1 MVRGNRISRTGLLA
15 LGLAAGTC
23 GSWAVGEPLA
33 TPVPTEKPGVAAKPV
48 SSAIPPAGTS
58 PTAGGPVSANSA
70 RRVARTRS
78 VADLPDAVP
87 VGATTTRV
95 AESSTSLPTP
105 LGTPVVV
112 PKPPTPEPGFVI
124 RERPA
129 GVDAQA
135 TRGDGDGSLS
145 ERVSSGIVIRPGV
158 ATARPEPAESAG
170 SLRFELPPKPRVAA
184 ADPLF
189 VPPSADPATM
199 PQPRT
204 VPVPPPA
211 AESAP
216 ELAPQPVAT
225 GVSDSP
231 LDTVSPPPV
240 GMSPDGKVSSVG
252 PEAVVDSPDVVAG
265 PGANDAGEL
274 APYWHR
280 THQTTADDVTPC
292 VTIDVPLPPGF
303 TPWWQD
309 LMIQSVRARSN
320 PFAVNVD
327 ALTLAALQH
336 SPYVIAVS
344 TDPQIR
350 QTLVCEEVAEFD
362 WRAFVESKY
371 DDLSDPVGNLLTT
384 GGSPRFRDNHWTGNA
399 GVRRKNQIGGE
410 FRAQQRIGYQ
420 DNNSQF
426 FVPKQQ
432 GTARLELNYTQ
443 PLLKGAGR
451 CYNQSRIILAS
462 IDTEVAGKETARLLQ
477 EHLLKV
483 TQTYWEL
490 YRARCVFLQKQKLLD
505 SAAAVEETL
514 EARREVDVL
523 ERQVL
528 RARAATAARRSAM
541 ARAET
546 EIRNAESRLRL
557 LVNSPRM
564 LEASQLELLPSDM
577 PPTMHVDISV
587 TGSLQTALVNRP
599 DIGEAIQRV
608 KATGVRLG
616 VARQDLL
623 PKLDLILN
631 TYVAGLMGGGEIGQA
646 WTDQFSVGEPG
657 YTVGMLFEVPLGNRA
672 AGAQYTRRE
681 LEMRKA
687 LAEFKN
693 TIETGLTEVE
703 LALRE
708 AETSYQEMLS
718 KYQSM
723 LAAERESLYLLER
736 WKVLPD
742 ADRSSVLLLEDLL
755 DSQERLANEEA
766 AFVGAQVDYV
776 LALADLKRVMGVL
789 MANQIVSPVA
799 FMEAAEAGADR
810 GGNGETIDPTAP
822 EPEAPTPAIPGEGP
836 QERAQPGIGPDVPE
850 PVEKQPADRA
860 PAEVTARSGR
870 FDTVSSGRRSATS
883 DSGTDSRPTS
893 RARTADAIQRTSARD
908 GSSDAS
914 EPSLQR
920 NPYSTKR
927 IGRDVPDAAPGP
939 KGPAPRRD

>member
-1 MVRGNRISRTGLLA
+1 MV
-15 LGLAAGTC
+15 
-23 GSWAVGEPLA
+23 VQ
-33 TPVPTEKPGVAAKPV
+33 
-48 SSAIPPAGTS
+48 
-58 PTAGGPVSANSA
+58 
-70 RRVARTRS
+70 
-78 VADLPDAVP
+78 
-87 VGATTTRV
+87 
-95 AESSTSLPTP
+95 TP
-105 LGTPVVV
+105 LP
-112 PKPPTPEPGFVI
+112 PEPGPVI
-124 RERPA
+124 RERIARTAVEPVSGEA
-129 GVDAQA
+129 STA
-135 TRGDGDGSLS
+135 

-158 ATARPEPAESAG
+158 VAARPEPTTSAG
-170 SLRFELPPKPRVAA
+170 SLRFDLTPKAPAA
-184 ADPLF
+184 SADPLF
-189 VPPSADPATM
+189 VPPPVDPA
-199 PQPRT
+199 PLSAPLPPP
-204 VPVPPPA
+204 VPAPGSVPALVPEPVDTDGSDSGLDTLSPPPA
-211 AESAP
+211 GTMPEDSGPAVAP
-216 ELAPQPVAT
+216 E
-225 GVSDSP
+225 
-231 LDTVSPPPV
+231 TVI
-240 GMSPDGKVSSVG
+240 
-252 PEAVVDSPDVVAG
+252 DSPDVLAG
-265 PGANDAGEL
+265 PTANEPGEL

-292 VTIDVPLPPGF
+292 VTIDAPLPPGF

-344 TDPQIR
+344 TDPAIR
-350 QTLVCEEVAEFD
+350 QTLICEEVAEFD

-631 TYVAGLMGGGEIGQA
+631 TYVAGLMGSGEIGQA
-646 WTDQFSVGEPG
+646 WADQFSVGEPG

-681 LEMRKA
+681 LEMRKS

-693 TIETGLTEVE
+693 AVETGLTEVE

-742 ADRSSVLLLEDLL
+742 AERSSVLLLEDLL

-766 AFVGAQVDYV
+766 AFVGAQVAYV
-776 LALADLKRVMGVL
+776 LSLAELKRVMGVL

-799 FMEAAEAGADR
+799 YMDAAQAASDR
-810 GGNGETIDPTAP
+810 SGEGETIDPAAP
-822 EPEAPTPAIPGEGP
+822 GGGVPTPVTPAEPRP
-836 QERAQPGIGPDVPE
+836 QGSGQADDGLVVPD
-850 PVEKQPADRA
+850 PVEKEPGERA
-860 PAEVTARSGR
+860 PAEASTRSGR
-870 FDTVSSGRRSATS
+870 FDTVSSGRRSATIE
-883 DSGTDSRPTS
+883 SGTAPRATA

-908 GSSDAS
+908 GSGDAPGTS
-914 EPSLQR
+914 MHR

-927 IGRDVPDAAPGP
+927 LDRDAPEAAPGS

>member
-1 MVRGNRISRTGLLA
+1 MVRGNRISRTGILA
-15 LGLAAGTC
+15 LGLAASTC
-23 GSWAVGEPLA
+23 GGLVLADPL
-33 TPVPTEKPGVAAKPV
+33 TTTVTSVQPPVAA
-48 SSAIPPAGTS
+48 GT
-58 PTAGGPVSANSA
+58 TQANA
-70 RRVARTRS
+70 PRKVARTSS
-78 VADLPDAVP
+78 VPARTTVAPGAASLVGPAQPAD
-87 VGATTTRV
+87 
-95 AESSTSLPTP
+95 SHTSPGNTPMAGPTP
-105 LGTPVVV
+105 LGSPVVPNTPV
-112 PKPPTPEPGFVI
+112 EPGPVI
-124 RERPA
+124 REQRRAPT
-129 GVDAQA
+129 D
-135 TRGDGDGSLS
+135 RS
-145 ERVSSGIVIRPGV
+145 ETAAPVADRISAGIVIRPKTV
-158 ATARPEPAESAG
+158 AALPDTTSSDG
-170 SLRFELPPKPRVAA
+170 TLRFNLPPKPAA
-184 ADPLF
+184 L
-189 VPPSADPATM
+189 SAGP
-199 PQPRT
+199 
-204 VPVPPPA
+204 VFVPPPA
-211 AESAP
+211 DPIPAP
-216 ELAPQPVAT
+216 APAPITPPTSEGPVP
-225 GVSDSP
+225 DESP
-231 LDTVSPPPV
+231 LDTLSPPPV
-240 GMSPDGKVSSVG
+240 ASSAPEVA
-252 PEAVVDSPDVVAG
+252 PEALVDTPDVVTG
-265 PGANDAGEL
+265 PKGNDAGEL
-274 APYWHR
+274 APHWHR
-280 THQTTADDVTPC
+280 THQVTADDVTPC
-292 VTIDVPLPPGF
+292 VTIDAPLPPGF
-303 TPWWQD
+303 SPWWQD
-309 LMIQSVRARSN
+309 LMVQSVRVRSN
-320 PFAVNVD
+320 PYAVNVD
-327 ALTLAALQH
+327 SLTLAALQH

-350 QTLVCEEVAEFD
+350 QTLICEEVAEFD

-399 GVRRKNQIGGE
+399 GVRRKNQLGGE

-432 GTARLELNYTQ
+432 GSARLELNYSQ

-462 IDTEVAGKETARLLQ
+462 IDTEVAGRESARLLQ

-490 YRARCVFLQKQKLLD
+490 YRARSVFLQKQKLLD
-505 SAAAVEETL
+505 SAAAVEEL
-514 EARREVDVL
+514 LQARLEVDVL

-528 RARAATAARRSAM
+528 RARAATASRRSAM

-564 LEASQLELLPSDM
+564 IEASQLELLPGDM

-587 TGSLQTALVNRP
+587 SGSLQTALVNRP

-631 TYVAGLMGGGEIGQA
+631 TYVAGLMDSGEIGQA
-646 WTDQFSVGEPG
+646 WADQFSVGEPG

-708 AETSYQEMLS
+708 SETSYQEMLS

-742 ADRSSVLLLEDLL
+742 QDRSSVLLLEDLL

-766 AFVGAQVDYV
+766 AFVAAQVNYV
-776 LALADLKRVMGVL
+776 LSLAELKRVMGVL
-789 MANQIVSPVA
+789 MATEIVTPVA
-799 FMEAAEAGADR
+799 FMDAAQSQSGPGSD
-810 GGNGETIDPTAP
+810 GQTVDPSAP
-822 EPEAPTPAIPGEGP
+822 DFD
-836 QERAQPGIGPDVPE
+836 QPGVVVPDAAPLEVPPPAPE
-850 PVEKQPADRA
+850 PVERA
-860 PAEVTARSGR
+860 PAEVSTRSGG
-870 FDTVSSGRRSATS
+870 FDTVSSGRRTPTV
-883 DSGTDSRPTS
+883 DGTGSTAP
-893 RARTADAIQRTSARD
+893 RARTAGAIQRTTART
-908 GSSDAS
+908 SESDRNPEATM
-914 EPSLQR
+914 ER

-927 IGRDVPDAAPGP
+927 ISRDTPEAAPGK
-939 KGPAPRRD
+939 KGPVPQRD

>member
-1 MVRGNRISRTGLLA
+1 MVWGHRISRTGFVT
-15 LGLAAGTC
+15 LGLAATTC
-23 GSWAVGEPLA
+23 GGLVVGEQLA
-33 TPVPTEKPGVAAKPV
+33 APALTAPA
-48 SSAIPPAGTS
+48 SSATTSTS
-58 PTAGGPVSANSA
+58 PAAGPVSANA
-70 RRVARTRS
+70 PRKVARTQS
-78 VADLPDAVP
+78 
-87 VGATTTRV
+87 G
-95 AESSTSLPTP
+95 SSRLAPGP
-105 LGTPVVV
+105 ALGTPVDTAAPQPTAPQPVATGMTPLGSPV
-112 PKPPTPEPGFVI
+112 PPALPVPTVSTSPVI
-124 RERPA
+124 REQPLNA
-129 GVDAQA
+129 SGPTASVAD
-135 TRGDGDGSLS
+135 
-145 ERVSSGIVIRPGV
+145 RVSTGIVIRPKSIAA
-158 ATARPEPAESAG
+158 ATDSNTSSG
-170 SLRFELPPKPRVAA
+170 SLRFELPPKPAEV
-184 ADPLF
+184 
-189 VPPSADPATM
+189 SAGPA
-199 PQPRT
+199 
-204 VPVPPPA
+204 VVPPPA
-211 AESAP
+211 DPVAPVVPVVPGSPAAPTAVPLPPPLEP
-216 ELAPQPVAT
+216 ELSEST
-225 GVSDSP
+225 
-231 LDTVSPPPV
+231 LDTLSPPPV
-240 GMSPDGKVSSVG
+240 AAPVPQVA
-252 PEAVVDSPDVVAG
+252 PETIVDSPEVVTG
-265 PGANDAGEL
+265 PNGQDSGEL

-292 VTIDVPLPPGF
+292 VTIDAPLPPGF

-309 LMIQSVRARSN
+309 LMVQSVRVRSN
-320 PFAVNVD
+320 PFSVNVD

-336 SPYVIAVS
+336 SPYVIAVT

-350 QTLVCEEVAEFD
+350 QTLICEEVAEFD

-384 GGSPRFRDNHWTGNA
+384 GGSPRFRDNHWTGNT

-410 FRAQQRIGYQ
+410 FRAQQRVGFQ

-432 GTARLELNYTQ
+432 GTTRLELNYTQ

-462 IDTEVAGKETARLLQ
+462 IDTEVAGRESARLLQ

-490 YRARCVFLQKQKLLD
+490 YRARSVFLQKQKLLD
-505 SAAAVEETL
+505 SAAAVEELL

-564 LEASQLELLPSDM
+564 IEASQLELLPADM
-577 PPTMHVDISV
+577 PPTMHIDVSV

-631 TYVAGLMGGGEIGQA
+631 TYVAGLQGDGNVGQA
-646 WTDQFSVGEPG
+646 WADQFSVGEPG

-703 LALRE
+703 LAMRE

-766 AFVGAQVDYV
+766 AFVGAQVAYV
-776 LALADLKRVMGVL
+776 LSLAELKRVMGVL
-789 MANQIVSPVA
+789 MASQIVTPVA
-799 FMEAAEAGADR
+799 FMEAAQSHTEGLPT
-810 GGNGETIDPTAP
+810 GETVDPNAP
-822 EPEAPTPAIPGEGP
+822 YESITPGAEPGTSPPGE
-836 QERAQPGIGPDVPE
+836 RQPIEPVAPDGLLLPE
-850 PVEKQPADRA
+850 PVEKA
-860 PAEVTARSGR
+860 PAEVSSRQGA
-870 FDTVSSGRRSATS
+870 FDTVSSGRRSPTVDAGTS
-883 DSGTDSRPTS
+883 GNTTP
-893 RARTADAIQRTSARD
+893 RARTAGAIQRTAART
-908 GSSDAS
+908 S
-914 EPSLQR
+914 EPNPKSTGNLER
-920 NPYSTKR
+920 NPYSSKR
-927 IGRDVPDAAPGP
+927 LPRDVPEAAPGR
-939 KGPAPRRD
+939 KGPTPQRD